1 MQLLSSVSD
10 KCWHADEEVAANEPE
25 HHDTKSLYTYSNLCV
40 RECIRLNQKEDA
52 EDLEKTLR

>member
-40 RECIRLNQKEDA
+40 RD
-52 EDLEKTLR
+52 